1 MKDHKIAAAL
11 MVLFGLALLT
21 TSLHAQSTFVYT
33 NNGTINAPNSVSA
46 FSVGPDGALTPV
58 AGSPFLTGSALGGGL
73 GFVATSRIAVTTL
86 PGNVLYASNDLSNSI
101 SGFSIDAITG
111 ALTPVPGSPFAT
123 GVVSPEGHSLAV
135 TPDGQFLYAG
145 NVAFAPSNTISA
157 FSIASNGA
165 LMPIPGSPFPGS
177 PPPSFFP
184 LGYPNFYMKVTP
196 DRKFLAVAQREAG
209 LAMFSIGS
217 NGAVTTVSGSP
228 FFVSSVFPEGPEG
241 LDVNCASSLLF
252 APTRTFGQG
261 GVNVLNIASN
271 GALTPIVGSPFTFS
285 GSVSWGDVLSPDDQR
300 LFVSNLNTGSIT
312 SLNVASGGSL
322 TEVSGSPFPTG
333 TGSPVTMATNQAGTL
348 LYGGGLG
355 LGPFFGSIIIGF
367 NIDSNAALSPVP
379 GSPFSTGTFF
389 SLPSVAVFP
398 PKSCSPAPT
407 ITSISPTSA
416 IAGGTGLTLTV
427 IGTNFVSGSTVKF
440 NGNARTTTFVSAT
453 QLTAASL
460 ASDIATA
467 GSFSVTVT
475 NPSGGTSNAVSFT
488 VVTPQDATQAIIN
501 SVNAL
506 FAQAVLNGGQDN
518 SLVRH
523 LQHAIDLL
531 NAGNNAGA
539 IVKLDSFISEVNDLL
554 SSGVLSPS
562 QAAPLVSAAESVI
575 ARLS

>member
-46 FSVGPDGALTPV
+46 FSVGPGGALTPV
-58 AGSPFLTGSALGGGL
+58 AGSPFLTGGNGGTGES
-73 GFVATSRIAVTTL
+73 GPRRIAVTTI
-86 PGNVLYASNDLSNSI
+86 PGNFLYATNDASNTI
-101 SGFSIDAITG
+101 SGFSIDTVTG

-123 GVVSPEGHSLAV
+123 GEFSVQNISLAV

-261 GVNVLNIASN
+261 GVN
-271 GALTPIVGSPFTFS
+271 
-285 GSVSWGDVLSPDDQR
+285 